1 MYSSSAAAPSP
12 KPRPLRGLLLIALLL
27 PALPARPAL
36 AHEYWL
42 APARYDVRPRQ
53 PVELGAFAGTGFRG
67 ERKPWS
73 SVRCV
78 RFVARAER
86 TLDLTRGAAPGE
98 DVWARFAP
106 ADDGGAMLVFESGF
120 IPIELPAAQ
129 FDAYLAEEG
138 LHLAL
143 AARRRAGTHVAG
155 RERYRRCAKAW
166 LSGRDAARATKP
178 IGLPL
183 EIVPLASPGSGPA
196 LRVRVLANGKPL
208 PGARVKS
215 WRSPLGPAG
224 EPRDP
229 AARDSVAIAS
239 ESATDERGEA
249 TVACAAQGEW
259 LVSVVDMRPC
269 RDRAV
274 ADWESTWSSL
284 TFARRPAARARR

>member
-1 MYSSSAAAPSP
+1 MRTPSRSSS
-12 KPRPLRGLLLIALLL
+12 PRFRRLHGLAWIALLL

-42 APARYDVRPRQ
+42 APARYDVRPQQ

-73 SVRCV
+73 PVRCV
-78 RFVARAER
+78 RFVARTTR
-86 TLDLTRGAAPGE
+86 TLDLARGATPGE
-98 DVWARFAP
+98 EVWARFAP
-106 ADDGGAMLVFESGF
+106 ADDGGAMLAFESAF
-120 IPIELPAAQ
+120 IPIELPGPQ
-129 FDAYLAEEG
+129 FDDYLAEEG
-138 LHLAL
+138 LHVAI
-143 AARRRAGTHVAG
+143 AARRRAGTHSAG

-166 LSGRDAARATKP
+166 LSGRDADRATEP
-178 IGLPL
+178 VGLPL
-183 EIVPLASPGSGPA
+183 EIVPQASPGSGPV
-196 LRVRVLANGKPL
+196 LRVRVLSNGQPL

-224 EPRDP
+224 DP
-229 AARDSVAIAS
+229 LEASARDSVALAG
-239 ESATDERGEA
+239 ESVTDARGEA

-259 LVSVVDMRPC
+259 LVSVVDMQPC

-284 TFARRPAARARR
+284 TFARRPALTSRR

>member
-1 MYSSSAAAPSP
+1 MRTPRTSSS
-12 KPRPLRGLLLIALLL
+12 PRFCRLHGLAWIALLL
-27 PALPARPAL
+27 PALPARPAF

-42 APARYDVRPRQ
+42 APARYDVRPQ
-53 PVELGAFAGTGFRG
+53 PPVELGAIAGTGFRG

-73 SVRCV
+73 PARCV

-86 TLDLTRGAAPGE
+86 TLDLARGATSGE

-106 ADDGGAMLVFESGF
+106 ADDGGAMLAFESGY
-120 IPIELPAAQ
+120 IPIELPGPQ

-138 LHLAL
+138 LRAPL
-143 AARRRAGTHVAG
+143 AARRRAGTHGAG

-166 LSGRDAARATKP
+166 LSGRDADRATEP
-178 IGLPL
+178 VGLPL
-183 EIVPLASPGSGPA
+183 EIVPHALPGSGPA
-196 LRVRVLANGKPL
+196 LRVRVLLNGQPL

-224 EPRDP
+224 DP
-229 AARDSVAIAS
+229 LDPSARDSVAIAY
-239 ESATDERGEA
+239 EVATDARGEV
-249 TVACAAQGEW
+249 TVPCAAQGEW
-259 LVSVVDMRPC
+259 LVSVVDMQPC

-284 TFARRPAARARR
+284 TFARLAGHP